1 MIGSKKHDNVQF
13 YTEVVEASEQV
24 DGNRRSM
31 YDPDEMDQEQRERQL
46 RKRLNEAFQGF
57 CKKVE
62 LVSGKY
68 GNKKEFDI
76 PYRDLAFTGT
86 PNKEMCTIQ
95 PTLNCLVNLTETP
108 FFVVDLEKVDHVHF
122 ERITFSSK
130 AFDVIIILKD
140 FTKQPMRIDMIANAD
155 KDGLQS
161 WLTDMEIPY
170 TEAPMSLNWKQIMAE
185 VVQDDRFYEDT
196 EVDEV
201 TPKPAGWSFLA
212 EEDEGA
218 GAGDEEEED
227 ESEFSDEEGEES
239 EEVSDA
245 SDSDGFDEE
254 DSEESDFDGDE
265 ELEEEGMDWEEME
278 KEAAISD
285 KKRAR
290 DQAEMERSERQG
302 GGNKKKRR

>member
-1 MIGSKKHDNVQF
+1 
-13 YTEVVEASEQV
+13 
-24 DGNRRSM
+24 M

-62 LVSGKY
+62 IVSGKY

-76 PYRDLAFTGT
+76 PYRDLAFQGT

-155 KDGLQS
+155 KDGRREWQL
-161 WLTDMEIPY
+161 DRMHCI
-170 TEAPMSLNWKQIMAE
+170 ARRE
-185 VVQDDRFYEDT
+185 VPRVQVNGVGGFIQT
-196 EVDEV
+196 HGVVAATLAVDC
-201 TPKPAGWSFLA
+201 
-212 EEDEGA
+212 
-218 GAGDEEEED
+218 
-227 ESEFSDEEGEES
+227 
-239 EEVSDA
+239 
-245 SDSDGFDEE
+245 
-254 DSEESDFDGDE
+254 
-265 ELEEEGMDWEEME
+265 
-278 KEAAISD
+278 
-285 KKRAR
+285 
-290 DQAEMERSERQG
+290 
-302 GGNKKKRR
+302 